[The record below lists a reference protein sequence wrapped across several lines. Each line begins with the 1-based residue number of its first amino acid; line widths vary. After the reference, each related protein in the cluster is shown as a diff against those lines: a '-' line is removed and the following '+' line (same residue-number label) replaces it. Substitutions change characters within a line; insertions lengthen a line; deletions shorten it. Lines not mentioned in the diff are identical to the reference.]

1 MGGTSKET
9 DARSSPRAALIVAI
23 LGSSM
28 AFVDT
33 TVVNVA
39 LPVIQRD
46 LSASV
51 ETMQWV
57 VEAYAL
63 FLASLVLVG
72 GALGDRLGRRR
83 VFCAGTVLFA
93 VASAACGL
101 APSATALIV
110 ARGVQGIGGAML
122 VPGSLALISA
132 AYDEDSRGQAIGTW
146 SSASAVTS
154 SIGPVLGGWVVGH
167 ASWRW
172 LFFFNVPLG
181 ALVTFIA
188 YRSVRETRD
197 ECAPKAMDWTGALL
211 TVVGLGA
218 IVYALLAGGPLTS
231 ARTLGLLGIGS
242 ALLVVFVFVERRAS
256 TPMVPLSLFRSRAF
270 AGANLLTFLLYAPL
284 GGALFFIPF
293 NLIQVQRYT
302 PSQSGAALLPMILL
316 ISVMSRWAGGLVTRY
331 GARPP
336 LVAGPL
342 ITACGFALLAV
353 PGRGGSYWAT
363 FFPAVV
369 VLGFGMGL
377 TVAPL
382 TTTVMS
388 SVESR
393 HSGIASGINNATA
406 RTAGLLAVAA
416 LGVVMVVRFQHALD
430 DTLPAL
436 ALPDDAASVV
446 QAQRG
451 RLTGASF
458 DTILDRALAHS
469 LDVAFEDAFVSGF
482 RALMIV
488 SAALAAASGLVALY
502 FFAPARSK

>member
-1 MGGTSKET
+1 MDDTK
-9 DARSSPRAALIVAI
+9 SSPRAALIVAI

-83 VFCAGTVLFA
+83 VFCAGTLLFA

-110 ARGVQGIGGAML
+110 ARGVQGVGGAML

-132 AYDEDSRGQAIGTW
+132 AYDEDSRGEAIGTW

-172 LFFFNVPLG
+172 LFFFNVPVG
-181 ALVTFIA
+181 ALVILIA

-197 ECAPKAMDWTGALL
+197 EGASAKMDWTGALL
-211 TVVGLGA
+211 TVLGLGA

-231 ARTLGLLGIGS
+231 PRTLTLLAMGCG
-242 ALLVVFVFVERRAS
+242 LLVVFVFVERTAS
-256 TPMVPLSLFRSRAF
+256 APMVPLSLFRSKAF

-302 PSQSGAALLPMILL
+302 PSQSGAALLPMVLL
-316 ISVMSRWAGGLVTRY
+316 ISVMSRWAGGLVTRH

-336 LVAGPL
+336 LVLGPL

-353 PGRGGSYWAT
+353 PGRGGSYWST

-382 TTTVMS
+382 TTTVMT

-393 HSGIASGINNATA
+393 HSGVASGINNATA

-416 LGVVMVVRFQHALD
+416 LGVVMVVRFQHAVD
-430 DTLPAL
+430 DALRAL
-436 ALPDDAASVV
+436 ALPGDAASVV
-446 QAQRG
+446 QAQRA

-458 DTILDRALAHS
+458 DALADRHLAKS
-469 LDVAFEDAFVSGF
+469 LDDLFKDAFVSGF
-482 RALMIV
+482 RVLMLV

-502 FFAPARSK
+502 FFAPARAK